1 MEGVVMKFLYRISA
15 SEKITQALMPCVA
28 RDFKYQ
34 PFDKGGTGLSS
45 SLIKLKTKAARKP
58 PPKQAIK

>member
-1 MEGVVMKFLYRISA
+1 MDAAVMKFQYRMLA

-34 PFDKGGTGLSS
+34 PFDKGGTA
-45 SLIKLKTKAARKP
+45 LIFFV
-58 PPKQAIK
+58 IKIKD

>member
-1 MEGVVMKFLYRISA
+1 MKFLYPISA
-15 SEKITQALMPCVA
+15 SEKITQALTPYGA

-34 PFDKGGTGLSS
+34 PFDNGGTGLSS
-45 SLIKLKTKAARKP
+45 SLIKLKTNAARKP

>member
-45 SLIKLKTKAARKP
+45 SLL
-58 PPKQAIK
+58 

>member
-1 MEGVVMKFLYRISA
+1 MEGVVMKFLYRMSA

-34 PFDKGGTGLSS
+34 PLSS
-45 SLIKLKTKAARKP
+45 SLLKLKTKAARRP